1 MVGDEEW
8 RLVTDERRQTAAHG
22 LGLTSLEEHM
32 TRWWVLGVI
41 WGLMIAGTASATE
54 QAAPRPDIVEM
65 QGAPMEA
72 GMDLSR
78 LGRILKRAAPDVK
91 WQEGTWELVM
101 EGTKVIVIADQD
113 HNRMWVIAPVADAG
127 QVTPEVLRRMMEAN
141 FTSALDVR
149 YAIFQGMVWAA
160 FLHPL
165 DSLIE
170 QELRSALNQVATLV
184 KTTGTTYS
192 SSGSS
197 SGPKFGGSPVERN
210 GDGKE
215 EGKR

>member
-8 RLVTDERRQTAAHG
+8 RLATDERGQTAAHS

-41 WGLMIAGTASATE
+41 WGVMIAGTASATE
-54 QAAPRPDIVEM
+54 PATPRPEIVEM
-65 QGAPMEA
+65 QGVPVEA

-78 LGRILKRAAPDVK
+78 FGTILKRAAPDVK
-91 WQEGTWELVM
+91 WQEGSWDLVM
-101 EGTKVIVIADQD
+101 EGTKVMVIADQE
-113 HNRMWVIAPVADAG
+113 HNRMWVTAPVADAG

-141 FTSALDVR
+141 FTTAMDVR
-149 YAIFQGMVWAA
+149 YAIFQGRVWAA

-165 DSLIE
+165 DSLTE
-170 QELRSALNQVATLV
+170 QELRSALNQVVTLV

-192 SSGSS
+192 SSGL
-197 SGPKFGGSPVERN
+197 KFGGSPVK
-210 GDGKE
+210 GDGYGKE
-215 EGKR
+215 EGEK

>member
-1 MVGDEEW
+1 
-8 RLVTDERRQTAAHG
+8 
-22 LGLTSLEEHM
+22 M
-32 TRWWVLGVI
+32 TRWWVLGVM

-54 QAAPRPDIVEM
+54 QATPPPDIVEM
-65 QGAPMEA
+65 QGAPVEP

-91 WQEGTWELVM
+91 GQEGSWELVM
-101 EGTKVIVIADQD
+101 EGTKVMVMANQG
-113 HNRMWVIAPVADAG
+113 HNRMRVIAPAADAG

-149 YAIFQGMVWAA
+149 YAMFQGVVWAA

-165 DSLIE
+165 DSLTE
-170 QELRSALNQVATLV
+170 REFRSALNQVVTLV

-192 SSGSS
+192 SAGL
-197 SGPKFGGSPVERN
+197 KFGGTPVK
-210 GDGKE
+210 GDGYGKE
-215 EGKR
+215 EGER

>member
-1 MVGDEEW
+1 MVGDEECKLATE
-8 RLVTDERRQTAAHG
+8 RLW
-22 LGLTSLEEHM
+22 LTSLEEHM

-54 QAAPRPDIVEM
+54 QAAPWPDIVEM
-65 QGAPMEA
+65 QGAPVEA
-72 GMDLSR
+72 GMDLAR
-78 LGRILKRAAPDVK
+78 VGRILKRAAPDVK

-101 EGTKVIVIADQD
+101 EGTKVIVIADQA
-113 HNRMWVIAPVADAG
+113 HNRLWVTAPVADAG

-141 FTSALDVR
+141 FTTTMDVR

-192 SSGSS
+192 SGL
-197 SGPKFGGSPVERN
+197 KFGGSPVKGE
-210 GDGKE
+210 GYGKE
-215 EGKR
+215 EGER